1 MVIFLWQH
9 FHKHSKWIR
18 NVITQKSWFAAA
30 LAAKAMLCICITYC
44 WETMSRFFFNDR
56 QQMVND
62 AIEGVIISSRFH
74 NLARLDTDPAIR
86 VVVRKDWN
94 KSKVAIISG
103 GGSGHEPAHAGF
115 VGKGMLTAAV
125 CGDLFASPS
134 VDAVLN
140 AIVAVTGDRGCLLIV
155 KNYTGDR
162 LNFGLAAEKAKKHG
176 LKVEMVIVG
185 DDISLPDN
193 KQPRGIAG
201 TVLVHKIAGFAAEQ
215 GKSLSDVRDIAQ
227 SACDSIASIGVAM
240 QTCNLPEQNEEEGRI
255 KSGHVELGLGIHG
268 EPGASTVASQNSQ
281 ETVATLVKHLRK
293 KTGKEARLAVLVNN
307 LGGVSSLEM
316 AILTKELVHS
326 EMKEQIDYL
335 IGPAPLVTALDMKG
349 FSLSAI
355 ALNETFIKA
364 LQADVETAG
373 WHPMVKLHAMPMQKH
388 SVIHAGTQAKPSE
401 NDTVKALVCR
411 ITKTLIEQEKVLNAL
426 DAKVGDGDTGSTFA
440 QGARDIA
447 QLNDDGKLPLNDT
460 AALLE
465 LVGERLATVMGGSS
479 GVLMSIFFTA
489 AGQKVAKK
497 QKIADALL
505 FGLDQMKRYGG
516 ADLGD
521 RTLIDALQPALEA
534 LKDSDLKA
542 AVKAAQDGAEATAQM
557 HKANA
562 GRSSY
567 VNSDNLKG
575 VKDPGAVAIA
585 AVFAGLK

>member
-1 MVIFLWQH
+1 
-9 FHKHSKWIR
+9 
-18 NVITQKSWFAAA
+18 
-30 LAAKAMLCICITYC
+30 
-44 WETMSRFFFNDR
+44 MSRFFFNDR

-176 LKVEMVIVG
+176 LRVEMVIVG

-240 QTCNLPEQNEEEGRI
+240 QTCNLPDQNEEEGRI
-255 KSGHVELGLGIHG
+255 KGGHVELGLGIHG

-281 ETVATLVKHLRK
+281 QTVATLVKHLRK
-293 KTGKEARLAVLVNN
+293 KTGTDTRLAVLVNN

-316 AILTKELVHS
+316 AILTKELAHS
-326 EMKEQIDYL
+326 ELKEQIDYL

-349 FSLSAI
+349 FSLSTI
-355 ALNETFIKA
+355 VLNDQFIKA

-373 WHPMVKLHAMPMQKH
+373 WQTMVKLHTMPMQKH
-388 SVIHAGTQAKPSE
+388 SIIRKGMQVKSSE
-401 NDTVKALVCR
+401 NATVKALVAS
-411 ITKTLIEQEKVLNAL
+411 ITKTLIEQEKALNAL

-447 QLNDDGKLPLNDT
+447 QLNDDGKLPLNDP
-460 AALLE
+460 AVLLE
-465 LVGERLATVMGGSS
+465 LIGERLATVMGGSS

-505 FGLDQMKRYGG
+505 FGLEQMKCYGG

-534 LKDSDLKA
+534 LKDSDLNA

-557 HKANA
+557 QKANA

>member
-1 MVIFLWQH
+1 
-9 FHKHSKWIR
+9 
-18 NVITQKSWFAAA
+18 
-30 LAAKAMLCICITYC
+30 
-44 WETMSRFFFNDR
+44 MSRFFFNDR
-56 QQMVND
+56 KQLVND
-62 AIEGVIISSRFH
+62 AIEGVIISSRYR
-74 NLARLDTDPAIR
+74 NLTRLDIDPAIR
-86 VVVRKDWN
+86 VVVRNDWD

-103 GGSGHEPAHAGF
+103 GGSGHEPAHVGF

-201 TVLVHKIAGFAAEQ
+201 TALVHKIAGFAAEQ
-215 GKSLSDVRDIAQ
+215 GKSLSDVKSIAQ
-227 SACDSIASIGVAM
+227 QACDNLASMGVAM
-240 QTCNLPEQNEEEGRI
+240 QTCNLPGSDEEEGRI
-255 KSGHVELGLGIHG
+255 KGGHVELGLGIHG
-268 EPGASTVASQNSQ
+268 EPGASTIDTQNSK
-281 ETVATLVKHLRK
+281 EIIATLVKHLRQ
-293 KTGKEARLAVLVNN
+293 KTGTEAKLAVLINN

-316 AILTKELVHS
+316 ALLTRELVHS
-326 EMKEQIDYL
+326 DLKDQLDYL
-335 IGPAPLVTALDMKG
+335 IGPAPLVSALDMKG

-355 ALNETFIKA
+355 ALNDDFTKA
-364 LQADVETAG
+364 LQAEVETAG
-373 WHPMVKLHAMPMQKH
+373 WQPMVKYRAMPTQKH
-388 SVIHAGTQAKPSE
+388 SLLRRDVEITPSD
-401 NDTVKALVCR
+401 NAAAKALVAS
-411 ITKTLIEQEKVLNAL
+411 ITKTLIEQENHLNAL

-440 QGARDIA
+440 EGARDIA
-447 QLNDDGKLPLNDT
+447 QLNDSGKLPLNDP

-465 LVGERLATVMGGSS
+465 LVGDRLATVMGGSS

-489 AGQKVAKK
+489 AGQKVGE
-497 QKIADALL
+497 QKPLPEALL
-505 FGLDQMKRYGG
+505 FGLEQMKRYGG

-534 LKDSDLKA
+534 LRDKDLKA
-542 AVKAAQDGAEATAQM
+542 AVKAAQEGADATAQM
-557 HKANA
+557 QKANA

-567 VNSDNLKG
+567 VNSGNLDG
-575 VKDPGAVAIA
+575 VKDPGAVAVA
-585 AVFAGLK
+585 EVFAALVK